1 MGRFLRP
8 RKAEPRIHAV
18 VIALESP
25 SKLVRLKSA
34 SDTHQQVVQ
43 DNRRPALPLDN
54 EILAIPGLEP
64 ELVVLPVGVAFHIQK
79 QARELISD
87 ERQALRSCF
96 Q

>member
-1 MGRFLRP
+1 MCRLFRP
-8 RKAEPRIHAV
+8 RKEEPRVHAV

-25 SKLVRLKSA
+25 RKLVRLKA
-34 SDTHQQVVQ
+34 ANDAHQQVVQ

-54 EILAIPGLEP
+54 EILAIPGFEP
-64 ELVVLPVGVAFHIQK
+64 EFVVLPVGVAFHIQK